1 MLSSGVVLPDRRLR
15 MMKTGGAAS
24 PNCGIELTWVP
35 GCIAIDFVA
44 HLVHLTAKIT
54 RHLEV

>member
-1 MLSSGVVLPDRRLR
+1 
-15 MMKTGGAAS
+15 MMKTGSARS

-35 GCIAIDFVA
+35 DCIAIDFVA

-54 RHLEV
+54 HHLEV